1 MQHSTFVPESPIECA
16 ALHAFV
22 YRKMLVHNK
31 WRIIRLLTLVGLSLL
46 LVLLIL
52 FIVVMSRTFTL
63 KENLGLQF
71 AQWENTTIISADI
84 SKQQREVLLANF
96 KAAIRI
102 PSVSFSQTHQNTSA
116 LREFD
121 QLLRRVFP
129 NVFSSSLV
137 KHEVVGNYS
146 HLFTVLGTDPELVP
160 YMLLAHIDVVPANE
174 VDGWEAPPFSA
185 KELNGFIYGRGTID
199 NKQCVMGILQ
209 AVEYLLERGYV
220 PRRGF
225 YIGLGH
231 DEEVYGY
238 NGAVNIAK
246 VLKSGGVKLQYI
258 LDEGLAVM
266 DGIITGLNGP
276 AALIGVSEKGQ
287 ATVKLS
293 ASTRLGH
300 SSMPPK
306 ENSIGILAAAITRL
320 EESPMPRLF
329 GYGPEQ
335 STFEHL
341 AHKFQFPLRFM
352 MSNLWLFNPLLS
364 RVMERRPDM
373 NAFVRTTTAVTMF
386 NSGVKVNVLP
396 SHAEAFVNLR
406 IHPAQT
412 LQEVLDLI
420 KSTISDN
427 RVKLELVDGFDSLP
441 ISSYD
446 EQSFGYQ
453 IIKKTLLD
461 MFPQVTVAPS
471 ICIGNTDSRHYM
483 DLTQDIYRFNPT
495 WLRPG
500 EPERI
505 HGINERMSVQNYEEI
520 VLFYF
525 QLIQES
531 DIRILPPSHTGQHE
545 L

>member
-1 MQHSTFVPESPIECA
+1 
-16 ALHAFV
+16 
-22 YRKMLVHNK
+22 
-31 WRIIRLLTLVGLSLL
+31 
-46 LVLLIL
+46 
-52 FIVVMSRTFTL
+52 MSRTFTL

-306 ENSIGILAAAITRL
+306 ENSIGILAAAITR
-320 EESPMPRLF
+320 
-329 GYGPEQ
+329 
-335 STFEHL
+335 
-341 AHKFQFPLRFM
+341 
-352 MSNLWLFNPLLS
+352 
-364 RVMERRPDM
+364 VMERRPDM

-500 EPERI
+500 EPER
-505 HGINERMSVQNYEEI
+505 
-520 VLFYF
+520 
-525 QLIQES
+525 
-531 DIRILPPSHTGQHE
+531 
-545 L
+545 